1 MNRSSPAAMIE
12 VLNRSRARD
21 IRDGKGRSALT
32 ESRMRRVALAAA
44 AAAAVMYPVAAH
56 AYVGPGA
63 GFAVVGS
70 LAVVFITFFLALGSL
85 ISWPFRAL
93 RRAIKA
99 RHLRGPAEIKRAVVL
114 GLDGLD
120 PVLVRKYMDEG
131 KLPNFKKLAEEG
143 DFKPLGTS
151 NPSMSPVA
159 WSTFATGV
167 DASRHNIF
175 DFLGRD
181 EKTYFP
187 ILSSTRIEN
196 PTRTLKLGRY
206 RIPLGKPSI
215 RLMRKSRAFWSVLD
229 DCFVP
234 CHVLRVP
241 ITFPPEKLRNGV
253 MLSAMCVPDLR
264 GSQGSFTYFT
274 TDREKAGSYTGGT
287 LILVEDRDGIIE
299 GELPGPPDPF
309 SEEHEELTVPF
320 TADIDRFSGF
330 VTIDFD
336 GTEVTL
342 GPREYSD
349 WIQLEFK
356 AGLGVKVK
364 GIVRLYVNSI
374 DPEFELYVTPINIDP
389 GSPAM
394 PVSEPSMFAQYLAK
408 LQGPYATLGLAE
420 DTWALNERM
429 IDEEAFL
436 EQTWLIHEEREKMFF
451 NSLRKNRSGLT
462 AVVFDATDRIQHM
475 FMRYLDPT
483 NPSNRD
489 KDTEKHARAI
499 EELYVRMDDLLAR
512 VRAELDDRTLL
523 FVISDH
529 GFKQFKYGVNLNT
542 WALEN
547 GYMFPEEGSGDPAG
561 EACSFGGYCA
571 PGEGES
577 VIGEYLQGVDWS
589 RTKMYQLGLTGI
601 YLNRKGREAGGI
613 LKTDEYKALKRELK
627 EKIESIRHPETGEV
641 AITAVYDTDEV
652 MNGPYTGDAPDL
664 IIGYNVGYRASWDA
678 AVGKSGAT
686 VVEDNVKSWS
696 GDHCIDYSLVPGVVF
711 CNRKIESD
719 RPGLIDIGPS
729 ILKLF
734 GVKIPEYMQG
744 KSIFAREAGR
754 TGTAGGRDAAAE
766 SDTPDESGAA
776 GGRDAAAESDTADER
791 GAASGRDAAA
801 DERGDDDRPAK
812 SSRRTGGGR

>member
-1 MNRSSPAAMIE
+1 MTSP
-12 VLNRSRARD
+12 RTRRAF
-21 IRDGKGRSALT
+21 
-32 ESRMRRVALAAA
+32 LAAA
-44 AAAAVMYPVAAH
+44 VVAAVLYPTAAH

-93 RRAIKA
+93 RRAIRA
-99 RHLRGPAEIKRAVVL
+99 RHLRGPAEIRRAVVL

-120 PVLVRKYMDEG
+120 PVLVGRFMSEG
-131 KLPNFKKLAEEG
+131 KLPNFKRLAEEG
-143 DFKPLGTS
+143 DFKQLGTS

-187 ILSSTRIEN
+187 ILSSTRISN
-196 PTRTLKLGRY
+196 PERTLKLGRY
-206 RIPLGKPSI
+206 RVPLGKPSI

-229 DCFVP
+229 DCYIP

-264 GSQGSFTYFT
+264 GTQGSFTYFT

-287 LILVEDRDGIIE
+287 LILVEREDGVIY
-299 GELPGPPDPF
+299 GELPGPPSPF
-309 SEEHEELTVPF
+309 TDTHEELTVPF
-320 TADIDRFSGF
+320 SAEIDRFSDV
-330 VTIDFD
+330 VTIDLD
-336 GTEVTL
+336 GTEVVL

-349 WIQLEFK
+349 WIELEFK

-364 GIVRLYVNSI
+364 GIVRVYINSI
-374 DPEFELYVTPINIDP
+374 EPEFEMYVTPINIDP

-429 IDEEAFL
+429 IDEQAFL

-475 FMRYLDPT
+475 FMRYLDPS
-483 NPSNRD
+483 NPSNRG
-489 KDTEKHARAI
+489 KDTEKHADAI
-499 EELYVRMDDLLAR
+499 EDLYVRMDDLLGR
-512 VRAELDDRTLL
+512 VRAELDDETLL
-523 FVISDH
+523 LVISDH

-547 GYMFPEEGSGDPAG
+547 GYMRAAAAPDEAG
-561 EACSFGGYCA
+561 EVLGRDGERAAAGGAPSEDGNGGSPADETCSFGGYCA
-571 PGEGES
+571 PGEGAS
-577 VIGEYLQGVDWS
+577 LIGEYLQGVDWS
-589 RTKMYQLGLTGI
+589 GTKMYQLGLTGI
-601 YLNRKGREAGGI
+601 YLNKKGREAQGI
-613 LKTDEYKALKRELK
+613 LKTDEYRALKRELK
-627 EKIESIRHPETGEV
+627 EKLEAIRHPETGEQ
-641 AITAVYDTDEV
+641 AITAVYDTEEV
-652 MNGPYTGDAPDL
+652 MSGPYTVGAPDL

-678 AVGKSGAT
+678 AVGKSGET

-711 CNRKIESD
+711 SNRKIESES
-719 RPGLIDIGPS
+719 PGLIDIGPS
-729 ILKLF
+729 ILRLF
-734 GVKIPEYMQG
+734 GVKVPDYMQG
-744 KSIFAREAGR
+744 GSIFE
-754 TGTAGGRDAAAE
+754 
-766 SDTPDESGAA
+766 
-776 GGRDAAAESDTADER
+776 
-791 GAASGRDAAA
+791 
-801 DERGDDDRPAK
+801 
-812 SSRRTGGGR
+812 TGGGDE